1 MKIRHIDITTLTN
14 DPSHFGTLD
23 LLLTAK
29 SFDLQAIRKRYLA
42 SKASGSGRTGSV
54 TRREPSQGGV
64 VAATLEGNRLTQQ
77 NIVWR
82 TTEPRGIDWQPQAL
96 TLAADRTVFIID
108 AAGNKQTINHPWL
121 SYIHTVAWS
130 PHAAKRLLVSS
141 SGLDLLQVYFGDS
154 LAWEWLAWENGFNQG
169 FDTAANKPILLT
181 RDRKQAEAWA
191 AAGQHYTL
199 IDSPNNSHLP
209 TAMRAAFINS
219 SVFDAQEPGYV
230 LATFFH
236 AGKVFRI
243 NEQTGEASVV
253 MTDLQHPHGGRR
265 FGAQFMATSTATGEV
280 VLQDEKEQTR
290 YSMADLP
297 GKPDYL
303 VGKEW
308 VQNTI
313 TTDTEWIVIDS
324 NRTAFIRIDP
334 LAGRYCI
341 VPYPDSWAV
350 QDGVPGQLTPEQ
362 VLTLQ
367 QLT

>member
-1 MKIRHIDITTLTN
+1 MKIHHIDITTLTN

-23 LLLTAK
+23 LLLTVK

-42 SKASGSGRTGSV
+42 SKASGSGRVGSIS
-54 TRREPSQGGV
+54 RREPAQGGV
-64 VAATLEGNRLTQQ
+64 VAATLEGSRLTQQ

-82 TTEPRGIDWQPQAL
+82 ATEPRGIDWQPQAL
-96 TLAADRTVFIID
+96 TLAADRTVLIID

-130 PHAAKRLLVSS
+130 PHAEKRLLVSS
-141 SGLDLLQVYFGDS
+141 SGLDLLQVYAGDS
-154 LAWEWLAWENGFNQG
+154 LEWEWLAWEHGFNQG
-169 FDTAANKPILLT
+169 FDTVANKPILLT
-181 RDRKQAEAWA
+181 RNRTQAEKWA
-191 AAGQHYTL
+191 AGRHHFAL
-199 IDSPNNSHLP
+199 VDEPNNTHLP

-236 AGKVFRI
+236 AGKVLRI

-253 MTDLQHPHGGRR
+253 ITDLQHPHGGRR
-265 FGAQFMATSTATGEV
+265 FGEQFMATSTATGEV
-280 VLQDEKEQTR
+280 VLQAEKQQTR
-290 YSMADLP
+290 YSMARLA
-297 GKPDYL
+297 GKPEYL
-303 VGKEW
+303 ADKEW

-313 TTDTEWIVIDS
+313 TTDSEWIVIDS

-334 LAGRYCI
+334 KAGRYCL

-350 QDGVPGQLTPEQ
+350 QDGVPGQLTAEQ
-362 VLTLQ
+362 QKTLQ